1 MASLTDFIQANT
13 GTPTAIQLANATPQY
28 NVNSTAPALQED
40 AGIATSRALSN
51 YSDRQLPQ
59 LIDQGAAAGQFG
71 SSGLKKRADW
81 LGQDT
86 QNSVSDIQRSLAR
99 NMASIAQQRVL
110 ATMGLG

>member
-1 MASLTDFIQANT
+1 MASLTDFIQSSS
-13 GTPTAIQLANATPQY
+13 GPPLGVQLANMTPQY

-51 YSDRQLPQ
+51 YADRQLPQ
-59 LIDQGAAAGQFG
+59 LVSQGASVGQFG

-86 QNSVSDIQRSLAR
+86 QNQVSDIQRSLSR
-99 NMASIAQQRVL
+99 NMASIAKQRVL